1 MPRDTSI
8 GGKAVAEDV
17 RPGAD
22 DLSLDALHVEPGAPL
37 GHRLDQARKER
48 PHLEP
53 VIKMQRRRR
62 AVRFND
68 ANADLLAAGNDRVD
82 QLRWDVMGMNVDWHA
97 ALQVQYVDRP
107 PERSKTA
114 PVLNEHS
121 SDASQATSAAT
132 SCGSPSLPSGILDSM

>member
-1 MPRDTSI
+1 MPGDTGIS
-8 GGKAVAEDV
+8 GKAVAEDV
-17 RPGAD
+17 GPGAD
-22 DLSLDALHVEPGAPL
+22 DLSLDALRVEPGAPL
-37 GHRLDQARKER
+37 GDRLDQARKER

-97 ALQVQYVDRP
+97 ALRFSMSIGRRRDRRP
-107 PERSKTA
+107 R
-114 PVLNEHS
+114 
-121 SDASQATSAAT
+121 Q
-132 SCGSPSLPSGILDSM
+132 C